1 MPETAEARTLRKN
14 LGEIAKAISSQESG
28 PTWFADQLRQED
40 FAVNR
45 DILSATGKG
54 DYWKVSQLLQTV
66 EVRIS
71 STYGDT
77 TEEFLK
83 LVKILRKE
91 VVYKELADYLEKEF
105 SESLMLV
112 CTYHDISVFCQ
123 Y

>member
-66 EVRIS
+66 EVRVS
-71 STYGDT
+71 SAYGDT
-77 TEEFLK
+77 TEEFCK

-112 CTYHDISVFCQ
+112 CILCPLLKLVGL
-123 Y
+123 